1 MNPSTEAVNQCLSGI
16 DSLSG
21 SLHAKIDEVLTIL
34 ANSATSNMVESWS
47 TGTIRVIENLLPFTT
62 TTWTSIE

>member
-1 MNPSTEAVNQCLSGI
+1 MLYNTLQTMNPSTEAVNQCLAGI

-34 ANSATSNMVESWS
+34 ANPATSDMVES
-47 TGTIRVIENLLPFTT
+47 
-62 TTWTSIE
+62 